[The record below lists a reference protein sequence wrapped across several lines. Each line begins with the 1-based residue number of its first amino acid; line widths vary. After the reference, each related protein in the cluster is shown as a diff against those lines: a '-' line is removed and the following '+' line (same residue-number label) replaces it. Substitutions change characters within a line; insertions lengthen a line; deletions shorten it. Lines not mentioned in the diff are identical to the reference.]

1 MSATVATS
9 SRSSRHQVL
18 QYNTG
23 KFCPISYS
31 EEFIRKCLIVSSNI
45 LNMFVLVIV
54 LMRVIMEH
62 ETLVMKRLLPL
73 LILMTDCSLQVS
85 RLCHISDV
93 N

>member
-1 MSATVATS
+1 
-9 SRSSRHQVL
+9 
-18 QYNTG
+18 
-23 KFCPISYS
+23 
-31 EEFIRKCLIVSSNI
+31 
-45 LNMFVLVIV
+45 MFVLVIV